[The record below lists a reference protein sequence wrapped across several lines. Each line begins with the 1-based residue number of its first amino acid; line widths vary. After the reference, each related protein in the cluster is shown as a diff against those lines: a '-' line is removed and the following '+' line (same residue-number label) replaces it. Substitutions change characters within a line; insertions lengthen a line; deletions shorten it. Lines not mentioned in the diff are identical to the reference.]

1 MRHLDGLSIQSF
13 INWVKTFFRVSRKW
27 NIAPTWSL
35 ARPFTYLS
43 PFISQ
48 ILDLLYWMV
57 SISIFDG
64 IKVKK
69 ENLCTVWN
77 ESIKTVNTRYRLP
90 QHFYGSIVHLCMSK
104 SDAII
109 SYRDRSFNK
118 KHNYASH
125 LNDCTINYMN
135 PLNYEKAQLK
145 SCPITWVFK
154 LHNNISSL

>member
-1 MRHLDGLSIQSF
+1 MKYCTDMILGEAFYIL
-13 INWVKTFFRVSRKW
+13 T
-27 NIAPTWSL
+27 
-35 ARPFTYLS
+35 

-48 ILDLLYWMV
+48 ILDFLYWMV

-64 IKVKK
+64 IKVKT

-77 ESIKTVNTRYRLP
+77 NSIKTVNTQFRLP

-118 KHNYASH
+118 KHNYASY
-125 LNDCTINYMN
+125 LNV
-135 PLNYEKAQLK
+135 L
-145 SCPITWVFK
+145 
-154 LHNNISSL
+154 

>member
-1 MRHLDGLSIQSF
+1 MLEFPSFCVMRHVDGLSIQSF
-13 INWVKTFFRVSRKW
+13 INWVKTFFRVSRIW
-27 NIAPTWSL
+27 NIAQTWSL
-35 ARPFTYLS
+35 VRPFRYLS

-48 ILDLLYWMV
+48 ILDFLYWMV

-77 ESIKTVNTRYRLP
+77 ESIKTVNTQYRLP
-90 QHFYGSIVHLCMSK
+90 QHFYGSVVHLFMSK

-125 LNDCTINYMN
+125 LNV
-135 PLNYEKAQLK
+135 L
-145 SCPITWVFK
+145 
-154 LHNNISSL
+154 